1 MHTLL
6 PIIMACSGGMRV
18 LNASF
23 IASRNKLGSGTFGII
38 KLYCSTSAVVIALS
52 AASAALVVT
61 TVTLLVVVLWQLA
74 RRKRDQYTL
83 VQNQETA

>member
-1 MHTLL
+1 MIPNNWEEECGLE
-6 PIIMACSGGMRV
+6 
-18 LNASF
+18 
-23 IASRNKLGSGTFGII
+23 
-38 KLYCSTSAVVIALS
+38 TSSIDKVVIALS

-61 TVTLLVVVLWQLA
+61 TVALLVVVLWQLA